1 MAILKR
7 IFKWIGYLIGI
18 WLVLIIAGMAWGL
31 YREPIAKQEAKDF
44 CATVKVGQKTD
55 GLQEQALASGAS
67 EMRAK
72 WILSGDG
79 TRTMFVTFI
88 GIPPFSRYSC
98 VIKATDVV
106 ISAEYDHMD

>member
-1 MAILKR
+1 MKIIKKIL
-7 IFKWIGYLIGI
+7 KWIGYLIGI
-18 WLVLIIAGMAWGL
+18 WLALIVAGMAWGM

-44 CATVKVGQKTD
+44 CATVKIGQSTD
-55 GLQEQALASGAS
+55 GIHERALASGAS

-72 WILSGDG
+72 WILGNDG

-88 GIPPFSRYSC
+88 GMPPFSRYSC
-98 VIKATDVV
+98 VIKSTDVV